1 MLNLCRTRPRH
12 PLRHQKAFHSCSDDL
27 PPSTSED
34 NSECKSVAMPK
45 LSSGDQTRAP
55 CRSIGTSLD
64 HTLPITSHPERFAM
78 THLVRSDSQTSIES
92 SCQEIVRE
100 KEEKWRQRHQNS
112 VKRKVRI
119 QTLI

>member
-1 MLNLCRTRPRH
+1 
-12 PLRHQKAFHSCSDDL
+12 
-27 PPSTSED
+27 
-34 NSECKSVAMPK
+34 MPK

-64 HTLPITSHPERFAM
+64 HDIPITSHPERFAM
-78 THLVRSDSQTSIES
+78 THLVRSDSQTSVES
-92 SCQEIVRE
+92 IVRE

>member
-1 MLNLCRTRPRH
+1 
-12 PLRHQKAFHSCSDDL
+12 
-27 PPSTSED
+27 
-34 NSECKSVAMPK
+34 MPK
-45 LSSGDQTRAP
+45 SSCGDQKRAP

-64 HTLPITSHPERFAM
+64 HNIPIKTHPERFAM

-92 SCQEIVRE
+92 VQEIVRE